1 MKDFNMKKIKFILM
15 ILSIPLLVSCI
26 KCFGTCEDYPQES
39 ELYFSNAQ
47 EYGISLAGMSLSKE
61 PPKDYEFGSLDRFYW
76 VTRQKIKRNGI
87 EMLKGLEREY
97 ACERN
102 PSVHGEHF
110 LLFMN
115 SKKEVVLAWDLRD
128 TTQRWADESLWTM
141 DSTTRTVCCDEIQTE
156 YFNTYRFSDEDFQT
170 QK

>member
-1 MKDFNMKKIKFILM
+1 ME
-15 ILSIPLLVSCI
+15 SIVHSDSSAQRWVVS
-26 KCFGTCEDYPQES
+26 
-39 ELYFSNAQ
+39 
-47 EYGISLAGMSLSKE
+47 
-61 PPKDYEFGSLDRFYW
+61 
-76 VTRQKIKRNGI
+76 
-87 EMLKGLEREY
+87 LKSH
-97 ACERN
+97 AKTT
-102 PSVHGEHF
+102 SF